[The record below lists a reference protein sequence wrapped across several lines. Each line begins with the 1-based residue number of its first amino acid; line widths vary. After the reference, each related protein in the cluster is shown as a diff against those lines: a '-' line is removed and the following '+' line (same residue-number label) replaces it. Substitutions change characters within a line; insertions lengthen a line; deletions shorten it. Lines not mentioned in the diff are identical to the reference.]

1 LGVNLSIMDTPTTGT
16 AVKALRPMFAW
27 ALVGY
32 VALHLLF
39 AFLFWIA
46 PTGGTFGS
54 RARSADF
61 VSLYT
66 IALPLLAVLIAT
78 QIQPILAGSK
88 VLAGIALIEYAVA
101 LLFGALTFLIGLAYA
116 FTSID
121 SAGGALGAFRY
132 MVIGAAELAILAL
145 AGYAVLRVYQSLGGR
160 IPDVARMNRPAPP
173 PPPQ

>member
-1 LGVNLSIMDTPTTGT
+1 MDTPTTEN
-16 AVKALRPMFAW
+16 AVKGLRSLFAW

-39 AFLFWIA
+39 AFLFWIT
-46 PTGGTFGS
+46 PTGGTFAS
-54 RARSADF
+54 RSRGADF

-78 QIQPILAGSK
+78 YVYP
-88 VLAGIALIEYAVA
+88 VLSAAKFIAGIALLEYAVA
-101 LLFGALTFLIGLAYA
+101 AAFGVLTFLIGLAYA
-116 FTSID
+116 FTSIN

-132 MVIGAAELAILAL
+132 MVMGAAELAILAL

-160 IPDVARMNRPAPP
+160 IPDVTGRNRPAAPP
-173 PPPQ
+173 PPPAQ